1 MIVQKFDRLR
11 KNLNEKSKTTS
22 DNNTL
27 KNNKAAL
34 QHQEIVRRITEN
46 DKLITMTTLEKKYMK
61 NMKNAPSTL
70 MNQTMQDCSSMKNVV
85 SVSKQ
90 KALMQATSTT
100 GWFGIK
106 KGMGSDLKNTD
117 FDEMIHPSRLRS

>member
-1 MIVQKFDRLR
+1 MHANEADSKQPLIVQKFDRLR

-22 DNNTL
+22 GNNTL

-90 KALMQATSTT
+90 KALM
-100 GWFGIK
+100 
-106 KGMGSDLKNTD
+106 
-117 FDEMIHPSRLRS
+117 